1 MRFLRSEENLTML
14 PASAERKK
22 ALLAFEKKAG
32 IRFRRHDLLNLA
44 FSHRSYANEDLKHT
58 ANNERLEFLGDSV
71 LGLVVAET
79 LFRNHPEKTEGE
91 LAKIKSFV
99 VSEDSL
105 ADIAVALGIQ
115 HCLLIGKGEE
125 NSGGRNKKALLA
137 DAFEAV
143 VGAYYLDAGLA
154 EAQKFVLDWL
164 VPEIEKVL
172 TNRHRRDYKTLLQE
186 QAQKTLKTYPKYQ
199 VVERSGP
206 DHNKVFWIEVTVAER
221 QFGPADGHSKK
232 EAEQKAA
239 RMAYETLFPGS

>member
-1 MRFLRSEENLTML
+1 MRFLRTDEKLATL

-22 ALLAFEKKAG
+22 ALLDFEKRAD

-44 FSHRSYANEDLKHT
+44 FCHRSYANEDQHLS

-71 LGLVVAET
+71 LGLVVAEH
-79 LFRNHPEKTEGE
+79 LFLTQPGKPEGD

-99 VSEDSL
+99 VAEESL
-105 ADIAVALGIQ
+105 AEIALSLGIQ
-115 HCLLIGKGEE
+115 DCLLIGKGEE

-137 DAFEAV
+137 DALEAV
-143 VGAYYLDAGLA
+143 IGALYLDCGLA
-154 EAQKFVLDWL
+154 DAQRFILRWC

-172 TNRHRRDYKTLLQE
+172 TNQHRRDYKTLLQE
-186 QAQKTLKTYPKYQ
+186 QAQKMLKTYPKYL

-206 DHNKVFWIEVTVAER
+206 DHNKIFWIEVSLAE
-221 QFGPADGHSKK
+221 QKFGPADGHSKK

-239 RMAYETLFPGS
+239 KIAYESLFGSS